1 MAELRTDNLPQLH
14 LWDADAYKDTVNGL
28 TLYKGIIIGIA
39 GLLALFLTIVFVV
52 KGALI
57 FPAAAALAWAVL
69 AYACIDFGFFQRV
82 FPITEATEQIYRAG
96 AEAVLAATLLV
107 FLFAYLNLN
116 RWHVRYSHV
125 TAFWLALPR
134 RPCRRSPSSTRRWP
148 RAWRACRSRRSP
160 ASASSS

>member
-1 MAELRTDNLPQLH
+1 M
-14 LWDADAYKDTVNGL
+14 
-28 TLYKGIIIGIA
+28 
-39 GLLALFLTIVFVV
+39 V

-69 AYACIDFGFFQRV
+69 AYACIDFGFFQRI
-82 FPITEATEQIYRAG
+82 FPITEAAERIYRAG

-125 TAFWLALPR
+125 TAFWLIFLGGAR
-134 RPCRRSPSSTRRWP
+134 RRSRSSIRRSPPAS
-148 RAWRACRSRRSP
+148 RASRSRRSP